1 MTKEECINKHFS
13 KENPPTKKQID
24 YIYKYYHEIT
34 AERIIHNN
42 QEIKDIQRRKNITK
56 EEAQKIIAFYEPIRK
71 QYYEEGII
79 KKARLVRDKL
89 QYVTYSIHKL
99 KYHKYNYCGGY
110 NEDIEDYTNNYINKD
125 IDDCLNYCERNY
137 FGDE

>member
-1 MTKEECINKHFS
+1 MTKEECIDKHFS

-42 QEIKDIQRRKNITK
+42 QEIKDIQRRRNITK
-56 EEAQKIIAFYEPIRK
+56 AEAHKIISFYEPIRK

-79 KKARLVRDKL
+79 KKARLVGHDL
-89 QYVTYSIHKL
+89 QYITYYINKSKR
-99 KYHKYNYCGGY
+99 KYYGCGGY
-110 NEDIEDYTNNYINKD
+110 NEDIEDYTNDYTNKD

-137 FGDE
+137 FGND

>member
-24 YIYKYYHEIT
+24 YIYKYYSEIT

-42 QEIKDIQRRKNITK
+42 QQIKDIQRRRNITK
-56 EEAQKIIAFYEPIRK
+56 EDANKIISFYEPIRK
-71 QYYEEGII
+71 KYYEEGII
-79 KKARLVRDKL
+79 KKARLVGHNL
-89 QYVTYSIHKL
+89 QYITYYINKPKC
-99 KYHKYNYCGGY
+99 KYYGCDEH
-110 NEDIEDYTNNYINKD
+110 NEDIEDYINKD

-137 FGDE
+137 FGNE